1 MSECEEWWDDDD
13 GYARKKKKEEEEE
26 EGEKEV
32 FIIICKRSTISF
44 HLGNKRFL
52 PCFRF
57 RFISFRTI
65 DGQRFHWFVQTQ
77 LQYSIYC
84 S

>member
-1 MSECEEWWDDDD
+1 MMMMEDTRE
-13 GYARKKKKEEEEE
+13 RKKEEEEE

-65 DGQRFHWFVQTQ
+65 DGQRIH
-77 LQYSIYC
+77 
-84 S
+84 